1 MAYRVDISPSALQD
15 AEDAYLWV
23 KYHSAEKAG
32 EWYEGLLRAVFSLEK
47 SPRRCAVAPESRD
60 LGREVRQLLYGSRR
74 NAYRILFGIGA
85 DAQSGEKV
93 VRVYRIR
100 HASRRRIRVEE
111 IAEGEEE
118 GQGEG

>member
-1 MAYRVDISPSALQD
+1 MAYRVDISPSTLQD

-47 SPRRCAVAPESRD
+47 SPRRCAVAPESKD

-74 NAYRILFGIGA
+74 NAYRILFGIGE

-93 VRVYRIR
+93 VRIYRIR
-100 HASRRRIRVEE
+100 HASRRWVTAEE
-111 IAEGEEE
+111 ITEDEAQDE
-118 GQGEG
+118 